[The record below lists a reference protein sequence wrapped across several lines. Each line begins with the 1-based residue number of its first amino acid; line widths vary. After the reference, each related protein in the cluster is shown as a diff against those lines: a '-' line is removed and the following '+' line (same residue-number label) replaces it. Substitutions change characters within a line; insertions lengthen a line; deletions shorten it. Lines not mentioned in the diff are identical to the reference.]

1 VTRTG
6 VAAIG
11 RPEGRSR
18 RPLAGRSIV
27 GTATLH
33 LGGYGLLIGVAVL
46 MLVPFLWSLTTSLKT
61 SPEAAQVPP
70 TILPHQPT
78 IDAYRTV
85 ILQAPFARWFANSA
99 LVALTVVVA
108 RCTLDTLA
116 GYAFARLRFPG
127 RELLFSAVI
136 STLMVSP
143 IVLIIPRFILLQQLG
158 LVNTLH
164 ALWVPYAS
172 EAFGV
177 FMMRQVFRSFPT
189 ELEDAARIDGA
200 GRLRTFWSIA
210 VPNALPAIAAL
221 AIFSFQGSWNRFL
234 DAVIFISGAH
244 RDQFTLPLGVAYF
257 RNLYYTDW
265 PVVMAIAVLTTLPLA
280 VVYLLFQRYFVESVA
295 RTGLNG

>member
-1 VTRTG
+1 VTGIGTAARRRSTG
-6 VAAIG
+6 
-11 RPEGRSR
+11 RFRGRS
-18 RPLAGRSIV
+18 SV
-27 GTATLH
+27 GSTAISVIS
-33 LGGYGLLIGVAVL
+33 YGFLIGVAVL
-46 MLVPFLWSLTTSLKT
+46 MLAPFFWSLTTSFKT
-61 SPEAAQVPP
+61 SAEAAQAPP
-70 TILPHQPT
+70 TILPRQPT
-78 IDAYRTV
+78 IEAYRTV

-99 LVALTVVVA
+99 LVALAVVA
-108 RCTLDTLA
+108 TRCTLDTLA
-116 GYAFARLRFPG
+116 GYAFARMRFPG

-143 IVLIIPRFILLQQLG
+143 LVLIIPRFILLQQLG

-177 FMMRQVFRSFPT
+177 FLMRQVFLSFPT

-200 GRLRTFWSIA
+200 GRLRIFWSLA
-210 VPNALPAIAAL
+210 VPTALPAVAAL

-244 RDQFTLPLGVAYF
+244 RNQFTLPLGLAYF
-257 RNLYYTDW
+257 RSLYYTDW
-265 PVVMAIAVLTTLPLA
+265 PVVMAIAVLTTVPLA
-280 VVYLLFQRYFVESVA
+280 FVYLFFQRYLVESAA

>member
-1 VTRTG
+1 MRMAFGSTRSP
-6 VAAIG
+6 A
-11 RPEGRSR
+11 GRSR
-18 RPLAGRSIV
+18 RPPPERSIV
-27 GTATLH
+27 GTAATRTVS
-33 LGGYGLLIGVAVL
+33 YGLLIGVAGL
-46 MLVPFLWSLTTSLKT
+46 MFVPFLWSLTTSFKT

-70 TILPHQPT
+70 TILPRQPT

-85 ILQAPFARWFANSA
+85 ILQAPFARWFANSVM
-99 LVALTVVVA
+99 VALAVVA
-108 RCTLDTLA
+108 TRCTLDTLA
-116 GYAFARLRFPG
+116 GYAFARMRFPG

-164 ALWVPYAS
+164 ALWIPFAS

-177 FMMRQVFRSFPT
+177 FLMRQVFQSFPT

-200 GRLRTFWSIA
+200 GRLRMFWSLAI
-210 VPNALPAIAAL
+210 PNATPAIATL

-244 RDQFTLPLGVAYF
+244 RDQFTLPLGLAYF

-265 PVVMAIAVLTTLPLA
+265 PVVMAITVLTTLPLA
-280 VVYLLFQRYFVESVA
+280 VVYLFGQRFFVESAA

>member
-1 VTRTG
+1 MGT
-6 VAAIG
+6 ASNG
-11 RPEGRSR
+11 RPESRSCRSSPGRST
-18 RPLAGRSIV
+18 V
-27 GTATLH
+27 GTTAIR
-33 LGGYGLLIGVAVL
+33 LGGYGLLIAVACL
-46 MLVPFLWSLTTSLKT
+46 MLVPFLWSLTTSFKAN
-61 SPEAAQVPP
+61 PEAAQVPP
-70 TILPHQPT
+70 TILPRRPT
-78 IDAYRTV
+78 IEAYRTV
-85 ILQAPFARWFANSA
+85 ILQAPFARWFANSVT
-99 LVALTVVVA
+99 VALAVVA
-108 RCTLDTLA
+108 TRCALDTLA
-116 GYAFARLRFPG
+116 GYAFARMRFPG

-164 ALWVPYAS
+164 ALWIPFAS

-177 FMMRQVFRSFPT
+177 FLMRQVFRSFPT

-200 GRLRTFWSIA
+200 GRVRMFWSLA
-210 VPNALPAIAAL
+210 VPNAVPAIAAL

-244 RDQFTLPLGVAYF
+244 RDQFTLPLGLAYF
-257 RNLYYTDW
+257 RSLYYTDW

-280 VVYLLFQRYFVESVA
+280 VVYLFCQRFFVEGTA

>member
-1 VTRTG
+1 MGTASIRWPK
-6 VAAIG
+6 
-11 RPEGRSR
+11 RRSR
-18 RPLAGRSIV
+18 RLSFGRSAV
-27 GTATLH
+27 RTTAIRA
-33 LGGYGLLIGVAVL
+33 GSYGLLIGVAGL
-46 MLVPFLWSLTTSLKT
+46 MLVPFLWSLSTSLKT

-70 TILPHQPT
+70 TILPRQPT

-99 LVALTVVVA
+99 MVALAVVA
-108 RCTLDTLA
+108 TRCTLDTLA
-116 GYAFARLRFPG
+116 GYAFARMRFPG

-143 IVLIIPRFILLQQLG
+143 LVLIIPRFILLQQLG

-164 ALWVPYAS
+164 ALWIPYAS

-177 FMMRQVFRSFPT
+177 FLMRQVFLSFPT

-200 GRLRTFWSIA
+200 GRVRMFWSLA

-244 RDQFTLPLGVAYF
+244 RDQFTLPLGLAYF
-257 RNLYYTDW
+257 RSLYYTDW

-280 VVYLLFQRYFVESVA
+280 VAYVFCQRYFVESAA

>member
-1 VTRTG
+1 MGTASIRW
-6 VAAIG
+6 
-11 RPEGRSR
+11 PKGRSR
-18 RPLAGRSIV
+18 RLSFGRSVVRTTAIRV
-27 GTATLH
+27 GS
-33 LGGYGLLIGVAVL
+33 YGLLIGVAGL
-46 MLVPFLWSLTTSLKT
+46 MFVPFLWSLTTSLKT

-70 TILPHQPT
+70 TLLPQHPT
-78 IDAYRTV
+78 IEAYRTV
-85 ILQAPFARWFANSA
+85 IFQAPFARWFANSVM
-99 LVALTVVVA
+99 VALAVVA
-108 RCTLDTLA
+108 TRCTLDTLA
-116 GYAFARLRFPG
+116 GYAFARMRFPG
-127 RELLFSAVI
+127 RDLLFSAVI

-143 IVLIIPRFILLQQLG
+143 LVLIIPRFILLQQLG

-177 FMMRQVFRSFPT
+177 FLMRQVFLSFPT

-200 GRLRTFWSIA
+200 GRVRMFWSLA
-210 VPNALPAIAAL
+210 VPNALPAIGAL

-244 RDQFTLPLGVAYF
+244 RDQFTLPLGLAYF
-257 RNLYYTDW
+257 RSLYYTDW

-280 VVYLLFQRYFVESVA
+280 VTFLLCQRYFVESAA